1 MEFKSYD
8 FRNKVLER
16 KGESELFEAVCEIM
30 EESEEVADTL
40 ENLVNN
46 FFEQVYDNNLELA
59 IQYAL
64 MDMEI
69 NGENTKEEV

>member
-1 MEFKSYD
+1 MEFKSYN

-69 NGENTKEEV
+69 NGENTEEEA

>member
-1 MEFKSYD
+1 MEFKSYN

-16 KGESELFEAVCEIM
+16 KNESELFEAVCEIM

-69 NGENTKEEV
+69 NGENTEEEA

>member
-1 MEFKSYD
+1 MKFKSYD

-16 KGESELFEAVCEIM
+16 KNESELFEAVCEIM

>member
-1 MEFKSYD
+1 
-8 FRNKVLER
+8 
-16 KGESELFEAVCEIM
+16 M
-30 EESEEVADTL
+30 EESEEVTETL
-40 ENLVNN
+40 ESRVND

-69 NGENTKEEV
+69 NGE

>member
-69 NGENTKEEV
+69 NGENTEEEA

>member
-16 KGESELFEAVCEIM
+16 KNESELFEAVCEIM

>member
-1 MEFKSYD
+1 MDFKSYD

-16 KGESELFEAVCEIM
+16 KNESELFEAVCEIM

-59 IQYAL
+59 IQYSL

-69 NGENTKEEV
+69 NGE

>member
-16 KGESELFEAVCEIM
+16 KNESELFEAVCEIM
-30 EESEEVADTL
+30 EESGEVADTL

-69 NGENTKEEV
+69 NGENTEEEA

>member
-16 KGESELFEAVCEIM
+16 KNESELFEAVCEIM

-69 NGENTKEEV
+69 NGENAKEEA

>member
-1 MEFKSYD
+1 MEFKSYN

-16 KGESELFEAVCEIM
+16 KNESELFEAVCEIM

>member
-16 KGESELFEAVCEIM
+16 KGESELFEAVYEIM

>member
-1 MEFKSYD
+1 MEFKSYN

-16 KGESELFEAVCEIM
+16 KNESELFEAVCEIM

-69 NGENTKEEV
+69 NGQNTEEEA

>member
-1 MEFKSYD
+1 MDFKNYD

-69 NGENTKEEV
+69 NGENTKEEA

>member
-16 KGESELFEAVCEIM
+16 KNESELFEAVCEIM

-69 NGENTKEEV
+69 NGENTKEEA

>member
-16 KGESELFEAVCEIM
+16 KNESELFEAVCEIM

-69 NGENTKEEV
+69 NGENTEEKA

>member
-1 MEFKSYD
+1 
-8 FRNKVLER
+8 
-16 KGESELFEAVCEIM
+16 M

>member
-1 MEFKSYD
+1 MEFKRYD

-16 KGESELFEAVCEIM
+16 KNESELFEAVCEIM

-46 FFEQVYDNNLELA
+46 FF
-59 IQYAL
+59 
-64 MDMEI
+64 
-69 NGENTKEEV
+69 

>member
-16 KGESELFEAVCEIM
+16 KNESELFEAVCEIM

-69 NGENTKEEV
+69 NGENAKEEV